1 MANRP
6 RERTI
11 FPYTPGDC
19 RLLFLNSRIP
29 RVILS
34 LLGGILTHEILELR
48 HKKQSNR
55 PERRT
60 HMEKKTIGGF
70 IAALRKANGMTQKE
84 LAERLNVSDKTVS
97 RWERDDG
104 APDLATIPA
113 IAEIFNV
120 TCDELLRGER
130 KSQSERSEVPE
141 DTETSPKGEKQRRRI
156 LKNTLSHYQNL
167 SYIAMGISVVGLI
180 VALICNLAFHKAV
193 LGFLCGAIFFVASIV
208 CQAIFVNNAFQ
219 SVEDSGI
226 DQVQLSNFKRQVI
239 AIAEK
244 SIGLT
249 VFFIGFT
256 FPLIMVDDA
265 YLGIEAVSLVILG
278 SIGAAAFMLIYAVGL
293 YFLNGSLLK
302 KGVYTLPDKEMTSYS
317 HNRKLK
323 KKCAINLV
331 VILVITM
338 LFHAFGSEM
347 IWSSYHLSSSKGI
360 IFDDYESFIEF
371 MEQDIPAEPY
381 EYNYNG
387 AEMIPA
393 RESQVDEPTYYDQ
406 YGNVISEEE
415 VLTRTIEDANGN
427 VVCTYI
433 ERNECVS
440 SIRYSTQDGTVL
452 PIQVITSGD
461 YRAAARLSNTIT
473 ALYCVIYPIEILA
486 VLMFYL
492 KKRAK

>member
-1 MANRP
+1 
-6 RERTI
+6 
-11 FPYTPGDC
+11 
-19 RLLFLNSRIP
+19 
-29 RVILS
+29 
-34 LLGGILTHEILELR
+34 
-48 HKKQSNR
+48 
-55 PERRT
+55 
-60 HMEKKTIGGF
+60 MEKKTIGGF
-70 IAALRKANGMTQKE
+70 IAALRKANGMTQKG

-130 KSQSERSEVPE
+130 KSPAERTEVPE
-141 DTETSPKGEKQRRRI
+141 DTETSPKGEKQRQRL
-156 LKNTLSHYQNL
+156 LKTTLSHYQNL
-167 SYIAMGISVVGLI
+167 SYIAMGVSVVGLI
-180 VALICNLAFHKAV
+180 VALICNLAFLKAV

-208 CQAIFVNNAFQ
+208 CQAIFMNKAFQ

-226 DQVQLSNFKRQVI
+226 DEVQLSNFKRKVI
-239 AIAEK
+239 GFAEK

-256 FPLIMVDDA
+256 FPLIMVDA
-265 YLGIEAVSLVILG
+265 YLGLGADSLLIWG
-278 SIGAAAFMLIYAVGL
+278 SIGAVAFMLIYAVVL

-302 KGVYTLPDKEMTSYS
+302 KSIYTLPDKEMTIYN

-323 KKCAINLV
+323 KKCTINLV

-338 LFHAFGSEM
+338 LFHAFGGEM

-393 RESQVDEPTYYDQ
+393 PESQVDEPTYYDQ

-415 VLTRTIEDANGN
+415 ALTRTIEDANGN

-433 ERNECVS
+433 ERNESVS
-440 SIRYSTQDGTVL
+440 SIRYSAKDGTVL
-452 PIQVITSGD
+452 PIHVITTGD
-461 YRAAARLSNTIT
+461 YRAAARLSNTINT
-473 ALYCVIYPIEILA
+473 LYCIIYPFELLG
-486 VLMFYL
+486 VLMVYF